1 MEPKVKVEQEVAA
14 VEQEVKPGQEKRAE
28 VAVEKNG
35 RKYQL
40 LLPMDASVGEAY
52 EAGFILLLRVI
63 EIAKENAEKM
73 RPQPPKEDV
82 VVEPETVEETK

>member
-1 MEPKVKVEQEVAA
+1 MEPEVKVEQETK
-14 VEQEVKPGQEKRAE
+14 VEPEKRAE

-40 LLPMDASVGEAY
+40 LLPMDASIGEAY
-52 EAGFILLLRVI
+52 EAAFVLLLRII
-63 EIAKENAEKM
+63 EVAKENAEKM

-82 VVEPETVEETK
+82 AVEAEIVEEIK

>member
-1 MEPKVKVEQEVAA
+1 MEPEVKVVEEVVA
-14 VEQEVKPGQEKRAE
+14 EQEVKPGQEKRAE

-40 LLPMDASVGEAY
+40 LLPMDASIGEAY
-52 EAGFILLLRVI
+52 EAAFVLLLRVI

-73 RPQPPKEDV
+73 RPQPPKEDAA
-82 VVEPETVEETK
+82 VEPEVVEETK